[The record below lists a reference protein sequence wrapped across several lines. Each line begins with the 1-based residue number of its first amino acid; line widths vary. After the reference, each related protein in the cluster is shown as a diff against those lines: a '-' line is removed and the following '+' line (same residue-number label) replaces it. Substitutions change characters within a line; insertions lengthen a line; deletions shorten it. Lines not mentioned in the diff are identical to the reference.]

1 MSRLDEA
8 KARIAAFDAL
18 GLEDFARE
26 DVTATRELLDHAVD
40 DLRWALAELERFQE
54 CRMCSPV
61 FWINHP
67 HVAYHKKED
76 K

>member
-40 DLRWALAELERFQE
+40 DLRWALAELERFKE
-54 CRMCSPV
+54 CRMCSSV
-61 FWINHP
+61 FWVTSSRP
-67 HVAYHKKED
+67 
-76 K
+76 